1 LAADGV
7 KALLRLYPRSWRKRY
22 GGEMDALVD
31 ELPAEIGVVL
41 DLLIGA
47 ASAYAS
53 VVRGNRVLSSAASYL
68 HGVCVAVMVQAIAFV
83 TLVLVSQQSQ
93 HPTIVAIGP
102 VQFASV
108 AQPGFIELHG
118 LVASVMVQ
126 AIIGSLPAVILLIA
140 LLAMLTLVLAG
151 PRWVQRSMQ

>member
-1 LAADGV
+1 M

-22 GGEMDALVD
+22 GREMDALVD
-31 ELPAEIGVVL
+31 ELPAETGVVL

-47 ASAYAS
+47 ARAYAS
-53 VVRGNRVLSSAASYL
+53 VFRANRVLSGAASYL
-68 HGVCVAVMVQAIAFV
+68 HGVWVAVLVQAIAFI

-102 VQFASV
+102 VEFASV
-108 AQPGFIELHG
+108 VQPGLIELHG
-118 LVASVMVQ
+118 LFASANVLT
-126 AIIGSLPAVILLIA
+126 IIGSLPAVILLIA
-140 LLAMLTLVLAG
+140 LLALLTLVLAG

>member
-1 LAADGV
+1 V

-47 ASAYAS
+47 ARAYAS

-68 HGVCVAVMVQAIAFV
+68 HGVCVAVLVQAIAFV
-83 TLVLVSQQSQ
+83 ALVLVSQQSQ
-93 HPTIVAIGP
+93 QSTIVAIGQ

-108 AQPGFIELHG
+108 AQPGLMRLNG
-118 LVASVMVQ
+118 LLASVMVQ
-126 AIIGSLPAVILLIA
+126 AIIGSLPALILLIA
-140 LLAMLTLVLAG
+140 LLAMLTLALAG
-151 PRWVQRSMQ
+151 PRWIHRAMQ

>member
-1 LAADGV
+1 
-7 KALLRLYPRSWRKRY
+7 
-22 GGEMDALVD
+22 MDALVD

-53 VVRGNRVLSSAASYL
+53 VFRSNRVLSSAASYL
-68 HGVCVAVMVQAIAFV
+68 HGACVAVLAQAIAFV

-102 VQFASV
+102 VQFASI
-108 AQPGFIELHG
+108 AQPGLIELHG
-118 LVASVMVQ
+118 LLASAMVQ
-126 AIIGSLPAVILLIA
+126 TIIGSLPAVILLIA
-140 LLAMLTLVLAG
+140 LLAILTLALAG
-151 PRWVQRSMQ
+151 PRWVLRSMQ